1 MAWSTNYLPCRVA
14 VHFFAPAM
22 KVETAGKWKGV
33 ALLSKR
39 FGRLA
44 TGTLAGAMLMAAA
57 ACGGG
62 GSTGGE
68 TTASTAPSAESSA
81 PEQGALKV
89 GLAFDIGGRGDKSF
103 NDAAYAGLER
113 AQQELGAE
121 IKELSPAADGSNR
134 GELLRQLADAG
145 YNPIIGV
152 GFAYGED
159 IKKAAEEYPEIQFAV
174 VDSASNAP
182 NVTGLLFAEE
192 QGSYL
197 AGVAAALKA
206 ESGHVGFV
214 GGVENDLIKKFQ
226 AGFEAGVKSVKS
238 DAKID
243 VKYLTPDGDFTGFRA
258 PDKGKVAAEKMYQ
271 DGAEIVYHAAGDS
284 GLGVFQAAAAAG
296 KKAIG
301 VDSDQRQ
308 TVKEPELQEVIMT
321 SMLKRVDVGVFE
333 FIKAFQGGAKGGTD
347 VVYDLKVDG
356 VGLATTGGEID
367 DIMDKIDAAK
377 KDIVDGKITVP
388 TTP

>member
-1 MAWSTNYLPCRVA
+1 
-14 VHFFAPAM
+14 
-22 KVETAGKWKGV
+22 
-33 ALLSKR
+33 LLSKR

-62 GSTGGE
+62 GTGGE
-68 TTASTAPSAESSA
+68 TTASTSADTGSA
-81 PEQGALKV
+81 PAASGLKV

-103 NDAAYAGLER
+103 NDAAYAGLEK
-113 AQQELGAE
+113 AKTELGAE

-134 GELLRQLADAG
+134 GELLTQLADAG

-159 IKKAAEEYPEIQFAV
+159 IKKAATEYPEIQFAV

-197 AGVAAALKA
+197 AGVAAATKA

-214 GGVENDLIKKFQ
+214 GGVENDLIKKFE
-226 AGFEAGVKSVKS
+226 AGFVAGVKSVKA

-243 VKYLTPDGDFTGFRA
+243 IKYLTPDGDFSGFRA
-258 PDKGKVAAEKMYQ
+258 PDKGKIAAEKMYQ

-284 GLGVFQAAAAAG
+284 GLGVFQAAAAAK

-308 TVKEPELQEVIMT
+308 TISETDLQSVIMT

-333 FIKAFQGGAKGGTD
+333 YVKAFQGGAKGGND
-347 VVYDLKVDG
+347 IVYDLKVDG
-356 VGLATTGGEID
+356 VGLSTTGGEID
-367 DIMDKIDAAK
+367 DIQDAIDAAK
-377 KDIVDGKITVP
+377 KDIVDGKITVSAKP
-388 TTP
+388 

>member
-1 MAWSTNYLPCRVA
+1 M
-14 VHFFAPAM
+14 
-22 KVETAGKWKGV
+22 
-33 ALLSKR
+33 LSKR
-39 FGRLA
+39 FGRMA
-44 TGTLAGAMLMAAA
+44 VGAMAGTMLMAAA
-57 ACGGG
+57 ACGGN
-62 GSTGGE
+62 TGAE
-68 TTASTAPSAESSA
+68 PTTSAQPSGDASSEAPK
-81 PEQGALKV
+81 GALKV

-103 NDAAYAGLER
+103 NDSAYAGLEK
-113 AQQELGAE
+113 AKTELGAE
-121 IKELSPAADGSNR
+121 IKELSPASDGSNR

-152 GFAYGED
+152 GFAYGDD
-159 IKKAAEEYPEIQFAV
+159 IKKTAEEYPEIQFAV
-174 VDSASNAP
+174 VDSASNAA

-197 AGVAAALKA
+197 AGVAAATKA

-214 GGVENDLIKKFQ
+214 GGVENDLIKKFE
-226 AGFEAGVKSVKS
+226 AGFVAGVKSVKS

-243 VKYLTPDGDFTGFRA
+243 VKYLSPDGDFTGFKA
-258 PDKGKVAAEKMYQ
+258 PDKGKVVAEKMYQ
-271 DGAEIVYHAAGDS
+271 DGAEVVYHASGDS
-284 GLGVFQAAAAAG
+284 GLGVFQAAAAAK

-308 TVKEPELQEVIMT
+308 TIKETDLQSVIMT

-333 FIKAFQGGAKGGTD
+333 YVKAFQGGAKGGSN
-347 VVYDLKVDG
+347 VIYDLKVDG

-367 DIMDKIDAAK
+367 DIKDKLDAAK

-388 TTP
+388 AKP

>member
-1 MAWSTNYLPCRVA
+1 M
-14 VHFFAPAM
+14 
-22 KVETAGKWKGV
+22 
-33 ALLSKR
+33 LSKR
-39 FGRLA
+39 FSRVAVGSV
-44 TGTLAGAMLMAAA
+44 AGVMLMAAA

-62 GSTGGE
+62 SSNTGGE
-68 TTASTAPSAESSA
+68 ATTSAAPDAGASSEAPK
-81 PEQGALKV
+81 GALKI

-103 NDAAYAGLER
+103 NDAAYAGLEK
-113 AQQELGAE
+113 AKTELGAE
-121 IKELSPAADGSNR
+121 IKDLSPASDGSNR
-134 GELLRQLADAG
+134 GDLLRQLADAG

-152 GFAYGED
+152 GFAYGDD
-159 IKKAAEEYPEIQFAV
+159 IKKVATENPDIQFAV

-197 AGVAAALKA
+197 AGVAAATKA
-206 ESGHVGFV
+206 KSGHVGFV

-226 AGFEAGVKSVKS
+226 AGFEAGVKSVKA

-243 VKYLTPDGDFTGFRA
+243 VKYLTPDGDFSGFKA
-258 PDKGKVAAEKMYQ
+258 PDKGKVAAEKMFQ
-271 DGAEIVYHAAGDS
+271 DGAEIVYHASGDS

-308 TVKEPELQEVIMT
+308 TVKETDLQSVIMT

-333 FIKAFQGGAKGGTD
+333 FIKAFQGGAKGGSN

-356 VGLATTGGEID
+356 VGLSTTGGEID
-367 DIMDKIDAAK
+367 DIKDKIDAAK

-388 TTP
+388 SKP

>member
-1 MAWSTNYLPCRVA
+1 ML
-14 VHFFAPAM
+14 
-22 KVETAGKWKGV
+22 G
-33 ALLSKR
+33 KR
-39 FGRLA
+39 FGRMA
-44 TGTLAGAMLMAAA
+44 IGTMAGAMLMAAA
-57 ACGGG
+57 ACGGN
-62 GSTGGE
+62 TGGDA
-68 TTASTAPSAESSA
+68 TSSAQPSAGASSDA
-81 PEQGALKV
+81 PKAGALKV
-89 GLAFDIGGRGDKSF
+89 GLAFDVGGRGDKSF
-103 NDAAYAGLER
+103 NDAAYAGLEK
-113 AQQELGAE
+113 AKSELGAE
-121 IKELSPAADGSNR
+121 IKDLSPASDGSNR

-159 IKKAAEEYPEIQFAV
+159 IKKTAEEYPDIQFAV

-182 NVTGLLFAEE
+182 NVTGLQFAEE

-214 GGVENDLIKKFQ
+214 GGVENDLIKKFE
-226 AGFEAGVKSVKS
+226 AGFVAGVKSVKK

-243 VKYLTPDGDFTGFRA
+243 IKYLTPDGDFSGFKA

-271 DGAEIVYHAAGDS
+271 DGADIVYHAAGDS
-284 GLGVFQAAAAAG
+284 GLGVFQAAAAAK

-308 TVKEPELQEVIMT
+308 TIKETDLQSVIMT

-333 FIKAFQGGAKGGTD
+333 FIKAFQGGAKGGSNT
-347 VVYDLKVDG
+347 VYDLKVDG

-367 DIMDKIDAAK
+367 DIKDKLDAAK
-377 KDIVDGKITVP
+377 KDIVDGKITVSAKP
-388 TTP
+388 

>member
-1 MAWSTNYLPCRVA
+1 ML
-14 VHFFAPAM
+14 
-22 KVETAGKWKGV
+22 G
-33 ALLSKR
+33 KR
-39 FGRLA
+39 FGRMA
-44 TGTLAGAMLMAAA
+44 VGTMAGAMLMAAA
-57 ACGGG
+57 ACGGN
-62 GSTGGE
+62 TGGG
-68 TTASTAPSAESSA
+68 TTSSAQPSAGASDA
-81 PEQGALKV
+81 PKAGALKV
-89 GLAFDIGGRGDKSF
+89 GLAFDVGGRGDKSF
-103 NDAAYAGLER
+103 NDAAYAGLEK
-113 AQQELGAE
+113 AKTDLGAE
-121 IKELSPAADGSNR
+121 IKDLSPASDGSNR

-159 IKKAAEEYPEIQFAV
+159 IKKAAAEYPDIQFAV

-206 ESGHVGFV
+206 KSGHVGFV
-214 GGVENDLIKKFQ
+214 GGVENDLIKKFE
-226 AGFEAGVKSVKS
+226 AGFAAGVKSVKS

-243 VKYLTPDGDFTGFRA
+243 VKYLTPDGDFSGFKA
-258 PDKGKVAAEKMYQ
+258 PDKGKVAAEKMFQ
-271 DGAEIVYHAAGDS
+271 DGAEIVYHASGDS
-284 GLGVFQAAAAAG
+284 GLGVFQAAAAAK

-308 TVKEPELQEVIMT
+308 TIKETDLQSVIMT

-333 FIKAFQGGAKGGTD
+333 YIKAFQGSTQGGAKGAVGGNN
-347 VVYDLKVDG
+347 VIYDLKVDG

-367 DIMDKIDAAK
+367 DIKDKLDAAK
-377 KDIVDGKITVP
+377 KDIIDGKITVP
-388 TTP
+388 AKP

>member
-1 MAWSTNYLPCRVA
+1 ML
-14 VHFFAPAM
+14 
-22 KVETAGKWKGV
+22 G
-33 ALLSKR
+33 KR
-39 FGRLA
+39 FSRIAVGSV
-44 TGTLAGAMLMAAA
+44 AGVLLMAAA
-57 ACGGG
+57 ACGGSGNG
-62 GSTGGE
+62 GDTS
-68 TTASTAPSAESSA
+68 ASTASSGGTSSEA
-81 PEQGALKV
+81 SKSGLKV
-89 GLAFDIGGRGDKSF
+89 GLAFDVGGRGDKSF
-103 NDAAYAGLER
+103 NDAAYAGLEK
-113 AQQELGAE
+113 AKSELKAD

-159 IKKAAEEYPEIQFAV
+159 IKKAAEEYPDIQFAV

-197 AGVAAALKA
+197 AGVAAATKA
-206 ESGHVGFV
+206 KSGHVGFV
-214 GGVENDLIKKFQ
+214 GGVENDLIKKFE
-226 AGFEAGVKSVKS
+226 AGFVAGVKSVKA

-243 VKYLTPDGDFTGFRA
+243 VKYLTPDGDFSGFKA
-258 PDKGKVAAEKMYQ
+258 PDKGKVAAEKMFQ
-271 DGAEIVYHAAGDS
+271 DGADIVYHAAGDS

-308 TVKEPELQEVIMT
+308 TVKEADLQSVIMT
-321 SMLKRVDVGVFE
+321 SMLKRVDVAVFE
-333 FIKAFQGGAKGGTD
+333 FVKAFQGGAKGGSNT
-347 VVYDLKVDG
+347 VYDLKVDG
-356 VGLATTGGEID
+356 VGLSTTGGEID
-367 DIMDKIDAAK
+367 DIKDKLDAAK

-388 TTP
+388 AKP

>member
-1 MAWSTNYLPCRVA
+1 ML
-14 VHFFAPAM
+14 
-22 KVETAGKWKGV
+22 G
-33 ALLSKR
+33 KR
-39 FGRLA
+39 FGRMA
-44 TGTLAGAMLMAAA
+44 VGAMAGAMLMAAA
-57 ACGGG
+57 ACGGNSG
-62 GSTGGE
+62 GDSS
-68 TTASTAPSAESSA
+68 ASAQPSAGASSDA
-81 PEQGALKV
+81 PKAGALKV
-89 GLAFDIGGRGDKSF
+89 GLAFDVGGRGDKSF
-103 NDAAYAGLER
+103 NDAAYAGLEK
-113 AQQELGAE
+113 AKTELGAD
-121 IKELSPAADGSNR
+121 IKDLSPASDGSNR

-159 IKKAAEEYPEIQFAV
+159 IKKTAEEYPDIQFAV

-182 NVTGLLFAEE
+182 NVTGLQFAEE

-214 GGVENDLIKKFQ
+214 GGVENDLIKKFE
-226 AGFEAGVKSVKS
+226 AGFVAGVKSVKK

-243 VKYLTPDGDFTGFRA
+243 VKYLTPDGDFSGFKA

-284 GLGVFQAAAAAG
+284 GLGVFQAAAAAK

-308 TVKEPELQEVIMT
+308 TIKEADLQSVIMT

-333 FIKAFQGGAKGGTD
+333 FIKAFQGGAKGGSNT
-347 VVYDLKVDG
+347 VYDLKVDG

-367 DIMDKIDAAK
+367 DIKDKLDTAK
-377 KDIVDGKITVP
+377 QGIVDGKITVATKP
-388 TTP
+388 

>member
-1 MAWSTNYLPCRVA
+1 ML
-14 VHFFAPAM
+14 
-22 KVETAGKWKGV
+22 G
-33 ALLSKR
+33 KR
-39 FGRLA
+39 FGRMA
-44 TGTLAGAMLMAAA
+44 IGTMAGAMLMAAA
-57 ACGGG
+57 ACGGNTSG
-62 GSTGGE
+62 D
-68 TTASTAPSAESSA
+68 TTSSAQPSAGASSDA
-81 PEQGALKV
+81 PKAGALKV
-89 GLAFDIGGRGDKSF
+89 GLAFDVGGRGDKSF
-103 NDAAYAGLER
+103 NDAAYAGLEK
-113 AQQELGAE
+113 AKSELGAE
-121 IKELSPAADGSNR
+121 IKDLSPASDGSNR

-159 IKKAAEEYPEIQFAV
+159 IKKTAEEYPDIQFAV

-182 NVTGLLFAEE
+182 NVTGLQFAEE

-206 ESGHVGFV
+206 KSGHVGFV
-214 GGVENDLIKKFQ
+214 GGVENDLIKKFE
-226 AGFEAGVKSVKS
+226 AGFVAGVKSVKK

-243 VKYLTPDGDFTGFRA
+243 VKYLTPDGDFSGFKA

-271 DGAEIVYHAAGDS
+271 DGADIVYHAAGDS
-284 GLGVFQAAAAAG
+284 GLGVFQAAAAAK

-308 TVKEPELQEVIMT
+308 TIKETDLQSVIMT

-333 FIKAFQGGAKGGTD
+333 FVKAFQGGAKGGSNT
-347 VVYDLKVDG
+347 VYDLKVDG

-367 DIMDKIDAAK
+367 DIKDKLDAAK
-377 KDIVDGKITVP
+377 KDIVDGKITVSAKP
-388 TTP
+388 

>member
-1 MAWSTNYLPCRVA
+1 ML
-14 VHFFAPAM
+14 
-22 KVETAGKWKGV
+22 G
-33 ALLSKR
+33 KR
-39 FGRLA
+39 FNRMALGSV
-44 TGTLAGAMLMAAA
+44 AGVMLMAAA

-62 GSTGGE
+62 GGGATSASEAPTGA
-68 TTASTAPSAESSA
+68 ASSEAPKS
-81 PEQGALKV
+81 ALKV

-113 AQQELGAE
+113 AKTELNAE

-134 GELLRQLADAG
+134 GDLLRQLADAG

-159 IKKAAEEYPEIQFAV
+159 IKKAATEYPDIQFAV
-174 VDSASNAP
+174 VDSASNAT

-197 AGVAAALKA
+197 AGVAAATKSKA
-206 ESGHVGFV
+206 GHVGFV
-214 GGVENDLIKKFQ
+214 GGVENDLIKKF
-226 AGFEAGVKSVKS
+226 EAGYVAGAKSVKS
-238 DAKID
+238 DIKID
-243 VKYLTPDGDFTGFRA
+243 IKYLTPDGDFSGFKA
-258 PDKGKVAAEKMYQ
+258 PDKGKVAADKMYQ
-271 DGAEIVYHAAGDS
+271 DGADIVYHASGDS
-284 GLGVFQAAAAAG
+284 GLGVFQAAAAAK

-308 TVKEPELQEVIMT
+308 TVKETDLQSVIMT

-333 FIKAFQGGAKGGTD
+333 FIKAFQGGAKGGSN
-347 VVYDLKVDG
+347 VIYDLKVDG

-367 DIMDKIDAAK
+367 DIKDKLDAAT

-388 TTP
+388 AKP

>member
-1 MAWSTNYLPCRVA
+1 M
-14 VHFFAPAM
+14 
-22 KVETAGKWKGV
+22 
-33 ALLSKR
+33 LSKR

-44 TGTLAGAMLMAAA
+44 TGTAAGVMLMAAA

-62 GSTGGE
+62 STGGD
-68 TTASTAPSAESSA
+68 TTASAQPSADASSA
-81 PEQGALKV
+81 PAAGALKV

-103 NDAAYAGLER
+103 NDAAYAGLEK
-113 AQQELGAE
+113 AKTELGAE
-121 IKELSPAADGSNR
+121 IKELSPASDGSNR

-159 IKKAAEEYPEIQFAV
+159 IKKTAEEYPEIQFAV
-174 VDSASNAP
+174 VDSASNAA

-197 AGVAAALKA
+197 AGVAAATKA

-214 GGVENDLIKKFQ
+214 GGVENDLIKKFE
-226 AGFEAGVKSVKS
+226 AGFAAGVKSVKA

-243 VKYLTPDGDFTGFRA
+243 VKYLTPDGDFSGFKA
-258 PDKGKVAAEKMYQ
+258 PEKGKVAAEKMYQ
-271 DGAEIVYHAAGDS
+271 DGAEIVYHASGDS
-284 GLGVFQAAAAAG
+284 GLGVFQAAAAAK

-308 TVKEPELQEVIMT
+308 TIKETNLQSVIMT

-333 FIKAFQGGAKGGTD
+333 FIKSFQGGAKGGND

-367 DIMDKIDAAK
+367 DIKDKLDEAK
-377 KDIVDGKITVP
+377 KGIVDGTITVP
-388 TTP
+388 AKP

>member
-1 MAWSTNYLPCRVA
+1 M
-14 VHFFAPAM
+14 
-22 KVETAGKWKGV
+22 
-33 ALLSKR
+33 LSKR
-39 FGRLA
+39 FGRMA
-44 TGTLAGAMLMAAA
+44 VGTMAGAMLMAAA

-62 GSTGGE
+62 NTGGD
-68 TTASTAPSAESSA
+68 TTSSAQPSAGTASDAPKA
-81 PEQGALKV
+81 GALKV

-103 NDAAYAGLER
+103 NDAAYAGLEK
-113 AQQELGAE
+113 AKTELGAE
-121 IKELSPAADGSNR
+121 IKELSPASDGSNR

-159 IKKAAEEYPEIQFAV
+159 IKKAAEEYTDVQFAV
-174 VDSASNAP
+174 VDSASNAS

-197 AGVAAALKA
+197 AGVAAATKSK
-206 ESGHVGFV
+206 SGHVGFV
-214 GGVENDLIKKFQ
+214 GGVENDLIKKFE
-226 AGFEAGVKSVKS
+226 AGFVAGVKSVKA

-243 VKYLTPDGDFTGFRA
+243 VKYLTPDGDFSGFKA

-271 DGAEIVYHAAGDS
+271 DGADIVYHASGDS
-284 GLGVFQAAAAAG
+284 GLGVFQAAAAAK

-308 TVKEPELQEVIMT
+308 TIKETDLQSVIMT

-333 FIKAFQGGAKGGTD
+333 YIKAFQGGAKGGSN

-367 DIMDKIDAAK
+367 DIQDKLDAAK

-388 TTP
+388 AKP

>member
-1 MAWSTNYLPCRVA
+1 M
-14 VHFFAPAM
+14 
-22 KVETAGKWKGV
+22 
-33 ALLSKR
+33 LSKR
-39 FGRLA
+39 FGRMA
-44 TGTLAGAMLMAAA
+44 VGTVAGAMLMAAA

-62 GSTGGE
+62 NTGGD
-68 TTASTAPSAESSA
+68 TTSSAQPSAGTGSDA
-81 PEQGALKV
+81 PKAGALKV

-103 NDAAYAGLER
+103 NDAAYAGLEK
-113 AQQELGAE
+113 AKTELGAE
-121 IKELSPAADGSNR
+121 IKELSPASDGSNR

-159 IKKAAEEYPEIQFAV
+159 IKKAAEEYTDVQFAV

-197 AGVAAALKA
+197 AGVAAATKS

-214 GGVENDLIKKFQ
+214 GGVENDLIKKFE
-226 AGFEAGVKSVKS
+226 AGFAAGVKSVKA

-243 VKYLTPDGDFTGFRA
+243 VKYLTPDGDFSGFKA

-271 DGAEIVYHAAGDS
+271 DGADIVYHASGDS
-284 GLGVFQAAAAAG
+284 GLGVFQAAAAAK

-301 VDSDQRQ
+301 VDADQRQ
-308 TVKEPELQEVIMT
+308 TIKETDLQSVIMT

-333 FIKAFQGGAKGGTD
+333 YIKAFQGGAKGGSN

-367 DIMDKIDAAK
+367 DIQDKLDAAK

-388 TTP
+388 AKP

>member
-1 MAWSTNYLPCRVA
+1 ML
-14 VHFFAPAM
+14 
-22 KVETAGKWKGV
+22 G
-33 ALLSKR
+33 KR
-39 FGRLA
+39 FNRAALGSV
-44 TGTLAGAMLMAAA
+44 AGVMLMAAA
-57 ACGGG
+57 ACGGNSG
-62 GSTGGE
+62 G
-68 TTASTAPSAESSA
+68 TTASEAPSAGASSEPA
-81 PEQGALKV
+81 KGGLKV
-89 GLAFDIGGRGDKSF
+89 GLAFDVGGRGDKSF
-103 NDAAYAGLER
+103 NDAAYAGLEK
-113 AQQELGAE
+113 AKTELNAE

-134 GELLRQLADAG
+134 GDLLRQLADAG

-159 IKKAAEEYPEIQFAV
+159 IKKAAEEYPDIQFAV

-197 AGVAAALKA
+197 AGVAAALKSKA
-206 ESGHVGFV
+206 GHVGFV

-226 AGFEAGVKSVKS
+226 AGFQAGVKSVKA

-243 VKYLTPDGDFTGFRA
+243 VKYLTPDGDFSGFKA
-258 PDKGKVAAEKMYQ
+258 PDKGKLAAEKMYQ
-271 DGAEIVYHAAGDS
+271 DGADIVYHAAGDS

-308 TVKEPELQEVIMT
+308 TVKETDLQKVIMT

-333 FIKAFQGGAKGGTD
+333 FIKAFQGGAKGGSDT
-347 VVYDLKVDG
+347 VYDLKVDG

-367 DIMDKIDAAK
+367 DLKDKLDAAK

-388 TTP
+388 AKP

>member
-1 MAWSTNYLPCRVA
+1 M
-14 VHFFAPAM
+14 
-22 KVETAGKWKGV
+22 
-33 ALLSKR
+33 LSKR

-44 TGTLAGAMLMAAA
+44 TGAVAGAMLMAAA

-62 GSTGGE
+62 GADTAGTQPTGGG
-68 TTASTAPSAESSA
+68 TGSA
-81 PEQGALKV
+81 PAQGALKV

-103 NDAAYAGLER
+103 NDAAYAGLEK
-113 AQQELGAE
+113 AKAELGAE
-121 IKELSPAADGSNR
+121 IKELSPASDGSNR
-134 GELLRQLADAG
+134 AELLRQLADAG

-197 AGVAAALKA
+197 AGVAAGLKA
-206 ESGHVGFV
+206 KSGHVGFV
-214 GGVENDLIKKFQ
+214 GGVENDLIKKFE
-226 AGFEAGVKSVKS
+226 AGFAAGVKSVKS

-284 GLGVFQAAAAAG
+284 GLGVFQAAAAAK

-308 TVKEPELQEVIMT
+308 TVKETDLQSVIMT

-333 FIKAFQGGAKGGTD
+333 FVKAFQGGAKGGTD
-347 VVYDLKVDG
+347 IVYDLKVDG

-367 DIMDKIDAAK
+367 DIKDQLDAAK

-388 TTP
+388 AKP